1 MKKLST
7 QEVFENPVS
16 RQGLPAWTYNNAE
29 LTELEIDQIFLR
41 NWIFAGHVSEI
52 PRRGDYQCVN
62 VGTERAVIVRDEQGG
77 VRAFRN
83 MCRHRAS
90 RVVAD
95 DKGHC
100 GKSFI
105 CPFHGWSYNL
115 DGSLKNIPKA
125 DTFPEIDKQEFGL
138 KKLDCEIWHGL
149 IFVRFCSEGPS
160 LADQFAPAEEEVSL
174 YRIEEMQ
181 PFTTTYQYDFD
192 LDWKAVLDV
201 DNEGYHVPI
210 GHPGLMDLYG
220 KTYVDQ
226 IYEGYMNRSVG
237 SFEGRKLRNELNK
250 AYAEALPEDSYLP
263 ESHRHLWVYWGMF
276 PGFVLT
282 LFPDQIEVYQFLP
295 SGSQKSVMRG
305 MTFAL
310 PDDRPE
316 MQRARELNQQIN
328 TEVGGE
334 DIQLIEW
341 VAEGM
346 RSKAFDGL
354 ILSDLEVGVAA
365 FHNKM
370 REILPVTRLESSPQ
384 EGTLRQVNE
393 QMQAQ
398 EKVSAVG

>member
-41 NWIFAGHVSEI
+41 NWIFAAHVSEI

-62 VGTERAVIVRDEQGG
+62 VGTERAVIVRDEDGG

-100 GKSFI
+100 GKAFI

-125 DTFPEIDKQEFGL
+125 DTFPEIDKQAFGL

-149 IFVRFCSEGPS
+149 IFVRFSDSGPS
-160 LADQFAPAEEEVSL
+160 LAEQFAPAEEEVNL
-174 YRIEEMQ
+174 YRIEDMQ
-181 PFTTTYQYDFD
+181 PLTNTYQYDFD

-237 SFEGRKLRNELNK
+237 SFEGRKLRNEVNK
-250 AYAEALPEDSYLP
+250 AYAEALPKDSYLP
-263 ESHRHLWVYWGMF
+263 ESHHHLWVYWGMF

-282 LFPDQIEVYQFLP
+282 LFPDQVEVYQFLP
-295 SGSQKSVMRG
+295 IGSQKSIMRG
-305 MTFAL
+305 LTYAL

-316 MQRARELNQQIN
+316 MLKARELNQQIN

-346 RSKAFDGL
+346 RSSAFDGL

-370 REILPVTRLESSPQ
+370 RDILPVTRLQSAPE
-384 EGTLRQVNE
+384 EGTLRAVNE

-398 EKVSAVG
+398 EKVTAVG